1 MLNTRIA
8 NLKSM
13 TLNRKLFLYL
23 FSAFFSLIV
32 VIAFFQ
38 YKREKEFRT
47 EQLDQLLSTYNY
59 TIKNYIDK
67 RAWTAN
73 DLKEFIT
80 VFPDT
85 LLRVTLIDKEGNVL
99 FDNSVA
105 DGTKLENHINRP
117 EIVMANSQTTGK
129 AIRHSVSIGTDF
141 YYLAHRFDS
150 YYVRTALPFN
160 LDVVEMLKANTF
172 FLYFM
177 TFILLLA
184 IFALF
189 FISKNFTDSIARLRV
204 FTQKA
209 EKGEILETDIY
220 FPNDEL
226 GDISRNIVHL
236 YKRMQETKDEVNNE
250 REKLIKHLQISQ
262 EGLGIFSPEKKELL
276 VNSHFIQ
283 YTNILSDQQ
292 SENSDKIFNLAEFEE
307 INQFINES
315 FKNDQLTR
323 KKMVIEKNGRVFMVR
338 CIVFQDNTFE
348 ISINDIT
355 VQERDNEL
363 KRHLTQNISHELKTP
378 VSSIMGYMESILENP
393 DLDPAR
399 QKFFVERS
407 FMQAKRLT
415 ALLQD
420 ISTLNKID
428 EGKRLFQKEP
438 CDLAQIINDVLFDVH
453 LQIEQK
459 KCVILR
465 NYNAVLPLQ
474 GNRSL
479 LYSIFRNLTDNAL
492 TYGGEQIVID
502 ISCYREDE
510 QFYYFSFSD
519 NGVGIAEEHLG
530 KVFERFYRVD
540 KGRSRKIGGT
550 GLGLAIV
557 KNAVLLH
564 KGTISAKSVSTGG
577 LSFIFSLRKY

>member
-1 MLNTRIA
+1 
-8 NLKSM
+8 M

-23 FSAFFSLIV
+23 LSAFFSLIA
-32 VIAFFQ
+32 VITFFQ
-38 YKREKEFRT
+38 YQREKEFRT

-67 RAWTAN
+67 KSWTP
-73 DLKEFIT
+73 DELRGFIA

-85 LLRVTLIDKEGNVL
+85 LLRVTLVDLKGNVM
-99 FDNSVA
+99 FDNSVI
-105 DGTKLENHINRP
+105 DGTKLENHITRP

-129 AIRHSVSIGTDF
+129 AIRFSTSIGKDF
-141 YYLAHRFDS
+141 YYLAHRFDN

-160 LDVVEMLKANTF
+160 LDVIKMLKANTF

-177 TFILLLA
+177 AFVLLLA

-189 FISKNFTDSIARLRV
+189 FISKNFTDSIARLRI

-209 EKGEILETDIY
+209 ENGEMLDTDIY

-226 GDISRNIVHL
+226 GEISRNIVHL

-292 SENSDKIFNLAEFEE
+292 SENSDKIFRLAEFEE
-307 INQFINES
+307 INQFIDEN

-393 DLDPAR
+393 DLDPGR

-438 CDLAQIINDVLFDVH
+438 CDLAQVINDVLFDVH

-465 NYNAVLPLQ
+465 NFNASMPLH

-492 TYGGEQIVID
+492 TYGGEHIVID

>member
-1 MLNTRIA
+1 
-8 NLKSM
+8 M

-23 FSAFFSLIV
+23 FSAFFSLIA
-32 VIAFFQ
+32 VITFFQ
-38 YKREKEFRT
+38 YQREKEFRT

-59 TIKNYIDK
+59 TINNYIDK
-67 RAWTAN
+67 KAWTPN
-73 DLKEFIT
+73 ELREFIT

-85 LLRVTLIDKEGNVL
+85 LLRVTLIDKEGKVL

-117 EIVMANSQTTGK
+117 EIVMANSQITGK
-129 AIRHSVSIGTDF
+129 AIRHSTSIGKDF
-141 YYLAHRFDS
+141 YYLAHRFGR

-160 LDVVEMLKANTF
+160 LNVVEMLKANTF

-177 TFILLLA
+177 AFILLLA

-189 FISKNFTDSIARLRV
+189 FISKNFTDSIARLRI

-209 EKGEILETDIY
+209 ESGEMLETDIY

-226 GDISRNIVHL
+226 GEISRNIVHL
-236 YKRMQETKDEVNNE
+236 YKQMQETKDDVNNE

-438 CDLAQIINDVLFDVH
+438 CDLAQVINDVLFDVH

-479 LYSIFRNLTDNAL
+479 LYSIFGNLTDNAL

>member
-1 MLNTRIA
+1 
-8 NLKSM
+8 M

-23 FSAFFSLIV
+23 LSAFFSLIA
-32 VIAFFQ
+32 VITFFQ
-38 YKREKEFRT
+38 YQREKEFRT

-67 RAWTAN
+67 KSWTP
-73 DLKEFIT
+73 DELRGFIA

-85 LLRVTLIDKEGNVL
+85 LLRVTLVDLKGNVM
-99 FDNSVA
+99 FDNSVI
-105 DGTKLENHINRP
+105 DGTKLENHITRP
-117 EIVMANSQTTGK
+117 EIVMANSQITGK
-129 AIRHSVSIGTDF
+129 AIRFSTSIGKDF
-141 YYLAHRFDS
+141 YYLAHRFDN

-160 LDVVEMLKANTF
+160 LDVIKMLKANTF

-177 TFILLLA
+177 AFVLLLA

-189 FISKNFTDSIARLRV
+189 FISKNFTDSIARLRI

-209 EKGEILETDIY
+209 ENGEMLDTDIY

-226 GDISRNIVHL
+226 GEISRNIVHL

-292 SENSDKIFNLAEFEE
+292 SENSDNIFRLAEFEE
-307 INQFINES
+307 INQFIDES

-393 DLDPAR
+393 DLDPGR

-438 CDLAQIINDVLFDVH
+438 CDLAQVINDVLFDVH

-465 NYNAVLPLQ
+465 NFNASLPLQ

-492 TYGGEQIVID
+492 TYGGEHIVID

>member
-1 MLNTRIA
+1 
-8 NLKSM
+8 M

-23 FSAFFSLIV
+23 LSAFFSLIA
-32 VIAFFQ
+32 VITFFQ
-38 YKREKEFRT
+38 YQREKEFRT

-67 RAWTAN
+67 KSWTP
-73 DLKEFIT
+73 DELREFIA

-85 LLRVTLIDKEGNVL
+85 LLRVTLVDLKGNVL
-99 FDNSVA
+99 FDNSVI
-105 DGTKLENHINRP
+105 DGTKLENHITRP

-129 AIRHSVSIGTDF
+129 AIRFSTSIGKDF
-141 YYLAHRFDS
+141 YYLAHRFDK

-160 LDVVEMLKANTF
+160 LDVIKMLKANTF

-177 TFILLLA
+177 AFVLLLA

-189 FISKNFTDSIARLRV
+189 FISKNFTDSIARLRI

-209 EKGEILETDIY
+209 ENGEMLDTDIY

-226 GDISRNIVHL
+226 GEISRNIVHL

-292 SENSDKIFNLAEFEE
+292 SENSDNIFRLAEFEE
-307 INQFINES
+307 INQFIDES

-393 DLDPAR
+393 DLDPGR

-438 CDLAQIINDVLFDVH
+438 CDLAQVINDVLFDVH

-465 NYNAVLPLQ
+465 NFNASLPLQ

-492 TYGGEQIVID
+492 TYGGEHIVID

>member
-1 MLNTRIA
+1 
-8 NLKSM
+8 M

-23 FSAFFSLIV
+23 FSAFFSLIA
-32 VIAFFQ
+32 VITFFQ
-38 YKREKEFRT
+38 YQREKEFRT

-59 TIKNYIDK
+59 TINNYIDK
-67 RAWTAN
+67 KAWTPN
-73 DLKEFIT
+73 ELREFIT

-85 LLRVTLIDKEGNVL
+85 LLRVTLIDKEGKVL

-117 EIVMANSQTTGK
+117 EIVMANSQITGK
-129 AIRHSVSIGTDF
+129 AIRHSTSIGKDF
-141 YYLAHRFDS
+141 YYLAHRFGS

-160 LDVVEMLKANTF
+160 LNVVEMLKANTF

-177 TFILLLA
+177 AFILLLA

-209 EKGEILETDIY
+209 ESGEMLETDIY

-226 GDISRNIVHL
+226 GEISRNIVHL
-236 YKRMQETKDEVNNE
+236 YKQMQETKDDVNNE

-292 SENSDKIFNLAEFEE
+292 SENSDKIFNLDEFEE

>member
-1 MLNTRIA
+1 
-8 NLKSM
+8 M

-23 FSAFFSLIV
+23 LSAFFSLIA
-32 VIAFFQ
+32 VITFFQ
-38 YKREKEFRT
+38 YQREKEFRT

-59 TIKNYIDK
+59 TINNYIDK
-67 RAWTAN
+67 KAWTPN
-73 DLKEFIT
+73 ELREFIT

-85 LLRVTLIDKEGNVL
+85 LLRVTLIDKEGKVL

-117 EIVMANSQTTGK
+117 EIVMANSQITGK
-129 AIRHSVSIGTDF
+129 AIRHSTSIGKDF
-141 YYLAHRFDS
+141 YYLAHRFGS

-160 LDVVEMLKANTF
+160 LNVVEMLKANTF

-177 TFILLLA
+177 AFILLLA

-189 FISKNFTDSIARLRV
+189 FISKNFTDSIARLRI

-209 EKGEILETDIY
+209 ESGEMLETDIY

-226 GDISRNIVHL
+226 GEISRNIVHL
-236 YKRMQETKDEVNNE
+236 YKQMQETKDDVNNE

-292 SENSDKIFNLAEFEE
+292 SENSDKIFNLDEFEE

-323 KKMVIEKNGRVFMVR
+323 KKMVIDKNGRVFMVR

-438 CDLAQIINDVLFDVH
+438 CDLAQVINDVLFDVH

>member
-1 MLNTRIA
+1 
-8 NLKSM
+8 M

-23 FSAFFSLIV
+23 LSAFFSLIA
-32 VIAFFQ
+32 VITFFQ
-38 YKREKEFRT
+38 YQREKEFRT

-67 RAWTAN
+67 KSWTP
-73 DLKEFIT
+73 DELREFIA

-85 LLRVTLIDKEGNVL
+85 LLRVTLVNLKGNVM
-99 FDNSVA
+99 FDNSVI
-105 DGTKLENHINRP
+105 DGTKLENHITRP

-129 AIRHSVSIGTDF
+129 AIRFSTSIGKDF
-141 YYLAHRFDS
+141 YYLAHRFDN

-160 LDVVEMLKANTF
+160 LDVIKMLKANTF

-177 TFILLLA
+177 AFVLLLA

-189 FISKNFTDSIARLRV
+189 FISKNFTDSIARLRI

-209 EKGEILETDIY
+209 ENGEMLDTDIY

-226 GDISRNIVHL
+226 GEISRNIVHL
-236 YKRMQETKDEVNNE
+236 YKQMQETRDEVNNE

-307 INQFINES
+307 INQFIDES

-393 DLDPAR
+393 DLDPGR

-438 CDLAQIINDVLFDVH
+438 CDLAQVINDVLFDVH

-465 NYNAVLPLQ
+465 NFNASLPLQ

-492 TYGGEQIVID
+492 TYGGEHIVID

>member
-1 MLNTRIA
+1 
-8 NLKSM
+8 M

-23 FSAFFSLIV
+23 LSAFFSLIA
-32 VIAFFQ
+32 VITFFQ
-38 YKREKEFRT
+38 YQREKEFRT

-67 RAWTAN
+67 KSWTP
-73 DLKEFIT
+73 DELRGFIT

-85 LLRVTLIDKEGNVL
+85 LLRVTLIDKEGKVL
-99 FDNSVA
+99 FDNSVT

-129 AIRHSVSIGTDF
+129 AIRFSTSIGKDF
-141 YYLAHRFDS
+141 YYLAHRFDN

-160 LDVVEMLKANTF
+160 LDVIKMLKANTF

-177 TFILLLA
+177 AFVLLLA

-189 FISKNFTDSIARLRV
+189 FISKNFTDSIARLRI

-209 EKGEILETDIY
+209 ENGEMLDTDIY

-226 GDISRNIVHL
+226 GEISRNIVHL

-292 SENSDKIFNLAEFEE
+292 SENSDNIFRLAEFEE
-307 INQFINES
+307 INQFIDES

-393 DLDPAR
+393 DLDPGR

-438 CDLAQIINDVLFDVH
+438 CDLAQVINDVLFDVH

-465 NYNAVLPLQ
+465 NFNASMPLQ

-492 TYGGEQIVID
+492 TYGGEHIVID

>member
-1 MLNTRIA
+1 
-8 NLKSM
+8 M

-23 FSAFFSLIV
+23 LSAFFSLIA
-32 VIAFFQ
+32 VITFFQ
-38 YKREKEFRT
+38 YQREKEFRT

-59 TIKNYIDK
+59 TINNYIDK
-67 RAWTAN
+67 KAWTPN
-73 DLKEFIT
+73 ELREFIT

-85 LLRVTLIDKEGNVL
+85 LLRVTLIDKEGKVL

-117 EIVMANSQTTGK
+117 EIVMANSQITGK
-129 AIRHSVSIGTDF
+129 AIRHSTSIGKDF
-141 YYLAHRFDS
+141 YYLAHRFGS

-160 LDVVEMLKANTF
+160 LNVVEMLKANTF

-177 TFILLLA
+177 AFILLLA
-184 IFALF
+184 VFALF
-189 FISKNFTDSIARLRV
+189 FISKNFTDSIARLRI

-209 EKGEILETDIY
+209 ESGEMLETDIY

-226 GDISRNIVHL
+226 GEISRNIVHL
-236 YKRMQETKDEVNNE
+236 YKQMQETKDDVNNE

-438 CDLAQIINDVLFDVH
+438 CDLAQVINDVLFDVH

-479 LYSIFRNLTDNAL
+479 LYSIFRNLTDNAI

>member
-1 MLNTRIA
+1 
-8 NLKSM
+8 M

-23 FSAFFSLIV
+23 LSAFFSLIA
-32 VIAFFQ
+32 VITFFQ
-38 YKREKEFRT
+38 YQREKEFRT

-59 TIKNYIDK
+59 TINNYIDK
-67 RAWTAN
+67 KAWTPN
-73 DLKEFIT
+73 ELREFIT

-85 LLRVTLIDKEGNVL
+85 LLRVTLIDKEGKVL

-117 EIVMANSQTTGK
+117 EIVMANSQITGK
-129 AIRHSVSIGTDF
+129 AIRHSTSIGKDF
-141 YYLAHRFDS
+141 YYLAHRFGS

-160 LDVVEMLKANTF
+160 LNVVEMLKANTF

-177 TFILLLA
+177 AFILLLA

-189 FISKNFTDSIARLRV
+189 FISKNFTDSIGRLRI

-209 EKGEILETDIY
+209 ESGEMLETDIY

-226 GDISRNIVHL
+226 GEISRNIVHL
-236 YKRMQETKDEVNNE
+236 YKQMQETKDDVNNE

-438 CDLAQIINDVLFDVH
+438 CDLAQVINDVLFDVH

-479 LYSIFRNLTDNAL
+479 LYSIFRNLTDNAI

>member
-1 MLNTRIA
+1 
-8 NLKSM
+8 M

-23 FSAFFSLIV
+23 FSAFFSLIA
-32 VIAFFQ
+32 VITFFQ
-38 YKREKEFRT
+38 YQREKEFRT

-59 TIKNYIDK
+59 TINNYIDK
-67 RAWTAN
+67 KAWTPN
-73 DLKEFIT
+73 ELREFIT

-85 LLRVTLIDKEGNVL
+85 LLRVTLIDKEGKVL

-117 EIVMANSQTTGK
+117 EIVMANSQITGK
-129 AIRHSVSIGTDF
+129 AIRHSTSIGKDF
-141 YYLAHRFDS
+141 YYLAHRFGS

-160 LDVVEMLKANTF
+160 LNVVEMLKANTF

-177 TFILLLA
+177 AFILLLA

-189 FISKNFTDSIARLRV
+189 FISKNFTDSIARLRI

-209 EKGEILETDIY
+209 ESGEMLETDIY

-226 GDISRNIVHL
+226 GEISRNIVHL
-236 YKRMQETKDEVNNE
+236 YKQMQETKDDVNNE

-453 LQIEQK
+453 LQIEQM

-479 LYSIFRNLTDNAL
+479 LYSIFRNLTDNAI

>member
-1 MLNTRIA
+1 
-8 NLKSM
+8 M

-23 FSAFFSLIV
+23 LSAFFSLIA
-32 VIAFFQ
+32 VITFFQ
-38 YKREKEFRT
+38 YQREKEFRT

-59 TIKNYIDK
+59 TINNYIDK
-67 RAWTAN
+67 KAWTPN
-73 DLKEFIT
+73 ELREFIT

-85 LLRVTLIDKEGNVL
+85 LLRVTLIDKEGKVL

-117 EIVMANSQTTGK
+117 EIVMANSQITGK
-129 AIRHSVSIGTDF
+129 AIRHSTSIGKDF
-141 YYLAHRFDS
+141 YYLAHRFGS

-160 LDVVEMLKANTF
+160 LNVVEMLKANTF

-177 TFILLLA
+177 AFILLLA

-189 FISKNFTDSIARLRV
+189 FISKNFTDSIARLRI

-209 EKGEILETDIY
+209 ESGEMLETDIY

-226 GDISRNIVHL
+226 GEISRNIVHL
-236 YKRMQETKDEVNNE
+236 YKQMQETKDDVNNE

-292 SENSDKIFNLAEFEE
+292 SENSDKIFNLDEFEE

-323 KKMVIEKNGRVFMVR
+323 KKMVIDKNGRVFMVR

-393 DLDPAR
+393 DLDPGR

-438 CDLAQIINDVLFDVH
+438 CDLAQVINDVLFDVH

>member
-1 MLNTRIA
+1 
-8 NLKSM
+8 M

-23 FSAFFSLIV
+23 FSAFFSLIA
-32 VIAFFQ
+32 VITFFQ
-38 YKREKEFRT
+38 YQREKEFRT

-59 TIKNYIDK
+59 TINNYIDK
-67 RAWTAN
+67 KAWTPN
-73 DLKEFIT
+73 ELREFIT

-85 LLRVTLIDKEGNVL
+85 LLRVTLIDKEGKVL

-117 EIVMANSQTTGK
+117 EIVMANSQITGK
-129 AIRHSVSIGTDF
+129 AIRHSTSIGKDF
-141 YYLAHRFDS
+141 YYLAHRFGS

-160 LDVVEMLKANTF
+160 LNVVEMLKANTF

-177 TFILLLA
+177 AFILLLA

-209 EKGEILETDIY
+209 ESGEMLETDIY

-226 GDISRNIVHL
+226 GEISRNIVHL
-236 YKRMQETKDEVNNE
+236 YKQMQETKDDVNNE

-292 SENSDKIFNLAEFEE
+292 SENSDNIFRLAEFEE
-307 INQFINES
+307 INQFIDES